1 MAGAG
6 SLTHPHKPVRSEH
19 VRYAAGVT
27 PRTPAPRSRR
37 ERPAKPALTYEGIVA
52 TAVALMRAEGLQ
64 RVTMRRLAQEL
75 DTGPASLYVY
85 VANTAELHAAILE
98 ELLGVVDLGAARAGG
113 DWRERLA
120 AVLGSYTVV
129 LFEHPSLAHSAL
141 VTRPSGPNYLALVET
156 ILALLHEGQ
165 VPDGQAAWGVDVL
178 LQVATATAAE
188 QSARQQDAAARDQDN
203 ALVTAL
209 REATTQTYPRIAAL
223 GTDLISGTPE
233 QRLAWILRAVI
244 NGAKSTP
251 R

>member
-1 MAGAG
+1 MTG
-6 SLTHPHKPVRSEH
+6 SERTRTERQRGRNEH
-19 VRYAAGVT
+19 VRYDLGVT

-52 TAVALMRAEGLQ
+52 TAVALMRTEGLQ

-98 ELLGVVDLGAARAGG
+98 ELLGAVELGAVGADG

-120 AVLGSYTVV
+120 TVLGSYTAV

-141 VTRPSGPNYLALVET
+141 VTRPSGPNYLALVEA

-188 QSARQQDAAARDQDN
+188 QSARRQDDSARDQDD

-209 REATTQTYPRIAAL
+209 REATAPTYPRIAAL
-223 GTDLISGTPE
+223 GTDLVSGTPE
-233 QRLAWILRAVI
+233 QRIAWIFRAVI
-244 NGAKSTP
+244 NGAKETP

>member
-1 MAGAG
+1 M
-6 SLTHPHKPVRSEH
+6 
-19 VRYAAGVT
+19 T

-98 ELLGVVDLGAARAGG
+98 ELLSEVELGAARADGDG
-113 DWRERLA
+113 DWRARLVA
-120 AVLGSYTVV
+120 LLGSYTAV
-129 LFEHPSLAHSAL
+129 LFKHPSLAHSAL
-141 VTRPSGPNYLALVET
+141 VARPSGPNYLALVET

-165 VPDGQAAWGVDVL
+165 VPDAQAAWGVDVL

-188 QSARQQDAAARDQDN
+188 QSARDEDADAVEQDD
-203 ALVTAL
+203 ALVAAV
-209 REATTQTYPRIAAL
+209 RGASSRTYPRIAAL
-223 GTDLISGTPE
+223 GMELVSGAPE
-233 QRLAWILRAVI
+233 QRLDWIFRAVI
-244 NGAKSTP
+244 NGAKDTP

>member
-1 MAGAG
+1 MCEQ
-6 SLTHPHKPVRSEH
+6 LRDEH
-19 VRYAAGVT
+19 VRYAVDMT

-98 ELLGVVDLGAARAGG
+98 ELLGAVDLGTARTGG

-120 AVLGSYTVV
+120 AVLGSYTAV

-156 ILALLHEGQ
+156 ILELLHEGR
-165 VPDGQAAWGVDVL
+165 VPDTQAAWGVDVL
-178 LQVATATAAE
+178 LQVATSTAAE
-188 QSARQQDAAARDQDN
+188 QSARDQDVAARDQEN

-209 REATTQTYPRIAAL
+209 REATAQTHPRIAAL
-223 GTDLISGTPE
+223 GTDLVSGTPE
-233 QRLAWILRAVI
+233 QRLAWIFRAVI
-244 NGAKSTP
+244 NGAENTP